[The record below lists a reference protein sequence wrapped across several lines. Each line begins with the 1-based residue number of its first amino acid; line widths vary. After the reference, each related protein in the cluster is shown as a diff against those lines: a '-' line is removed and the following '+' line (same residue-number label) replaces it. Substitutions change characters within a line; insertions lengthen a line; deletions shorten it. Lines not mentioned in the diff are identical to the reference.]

1 MALKKLTVIDT
12 RAIAHSKDPAKDWT
26 IYEVTAV
33 DENGAPI
40 EETLKS
46 FDQLSGTVEVEVERQ
61 ESAKYGVS
69 FMLKL
74 PRGAGGGGGGGAAS
88 PSPGARLGPKV
99 DEIRGRVEHLEDQV
113 RGLRQAI
120 EELRGGVPV
129 PTAQPTPVD
138 PPASKFGGDDDVPF

>member
-1 MALKKLTVIDT
+1 MATKKLTVIDT

-61 ESAKYGVS
+61 ESPKYGVS

-74 PRGAGGGGGGGAAS
+74 PRGAGGGSCQSA

-99 DEIRGRVEHLEDQV
+99 DDLRGRVEHLEDQV
-113 RGLRQAI
+113 RGLRTAV

-129 PTAQPTPVD
+129 PTTQPTPVD